1 MDYLNKINLLYTL
14 LCNLLEERSIIF
26 DNDTE
31 NLYNIMEDLKSEID
45 YNFNIKMWGD
55 YYV

>member
-14 LCNLLEERSIIF
+14 LCNLLEECSIIF

-45 YNFNIKMWGD
+45 YNFNIKM
-55 YYV
+55 